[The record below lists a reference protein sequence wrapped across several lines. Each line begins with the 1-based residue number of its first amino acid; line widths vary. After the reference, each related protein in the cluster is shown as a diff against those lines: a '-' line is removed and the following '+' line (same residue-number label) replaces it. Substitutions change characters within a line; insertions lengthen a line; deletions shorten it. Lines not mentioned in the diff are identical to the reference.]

1 MNYFRYLKKS
11 FPSYIISGVLFGLA
25 LLSLVI
31 FHRYNNY
38 LDSTLETMNNINIRR
53 DDIRKEIGEID
64 SLIMFFNE
72 KFGINSSNINSE
84 QIILRG
90 LDELKT
96 KFDAASISVTK
107 FEEAGSEKKLPVDIK
122 VPVKSYKMVLDYI
135 GYVEAFRLPAY
146 RIKNII
152 ITKEQAGGVV
162 LNIQGEFI
170 TPSTANSQQLSAN
183 N

>member
-1 MNYFRYLKKS
+1 MNYYRYLKKS

-25 LLSLVI
+25 LLSLVTL
-31 FHRYNNY
+31 HRYNNY
-38 LDSTLETMNNINIRR
+38 LDGTLETMTNINTRG

-64 SLIMFFNE
+64 SLITYFNE
-72 KFGINSSNINSE
+72 KFGINSSEINSE

-96 KFDAASISVTK
+96 KFETASISVTK

-122 VPVKSYKMVLDYI
+122 VQVKSYKMVLDYV
-135 GYVEAFRLPAY
+135 GAVEAFRLPVY
-146 RIKNII
+146 RTKNIV
-152 ITKEQAGGVV
+152 ITKEQEGGVV
-162 LNIQGEFI
+162 LNILGEFV
-170 TPSTANSQQLSAN
+170 TPSTADSQDLSAN